1 MAPRF
6 TSINAGAST
15 LGAAA
20 ARARVQSQGP
30 VARGPIQRTVKAQ
43 RKPAKEADPKIMRKH
58 VEDLKLELEREGE
71 DFRWPLGLT
80 AGNAVVARIKTSADV
95 PAALSL
101 QTSKRDAAT
110 SDFVYCAKQNSRWSH
125 GKIAACIGRSEQASR
140 LLMHHAKL
148 EIAARA
154 AAAQAGD
161 GQTADQHAA
170 QALEQR
176 AAQAA
181 EEHAAQEAAAQEAA
195 VQEAARQAAE
205 QEAAQQATE
214 QEAAQDAVPAPT
226 PSSSVGQLDRP
237 EPLHPPTQTTLEAQF
252 AAAQGRL
259 SGHRVD
265 GSSGS
270 SQHSDQVRSEIA
282 SWRPWS
288 DTDTASSKDDQ
299 NVSPMHV
306 LADASA
312 LRARNPERQ
321 LPPLDAGRQA
331 PYVPA
336 LKAMGMI

>member
-1 MAPRF
+1 MARGF
-6 TSINAGAST
+6 TSLNAGAST

-30 VARGPIQRTVKAQ
+30 VARGPIQRAVKVQ
-43 RKPAKEADPKIMRKH
+43 RKPAKEADPEIMRKH

-71 DFRWPLGLT
+71 NFRWPLGLT
-80 AGNAVVARIKTSADV
+80 AGNAVVARIRTPADV
-95 PAALSL
+95 PDALSL

-110 SDFVYCAKQNSRWSH
+110 SDFVYCAKQDSRWSH

-140 LLMHHAKL
+140 LIMHHAKL

-154 AAAQAGD
+154 TAQADD
-161 GQTADQHAA
+161 GQTADQYAG

-176 AAQAA
+176 TAQAA
-181 EEHAAQEAAAQEAA
+181 EEHAAQEAA

-205 QEAAQQATE
+205 QEAAQQVTA

-265 GSSGS
+265 GSSGP

-282 SWRPWS
+282 SWRCWS
-288 DTDTASSKDDQ
+288 STDTASSKDDQ
-299 NVSPMHV
+299 DMSPKHV
-306 LADASA
+306 LATASA
-312 LRARNPERQ
+312 MCARNPERQ
-321 LPPLDAGRQA
+321 LPPLDAGRQE

-336 LKAMGMI
+336 LVVMEMI